1 MVQKTRPYL
10 TTAVCWAA
18 IICLG
23 GFVKLTSWPSA
34 PETSTTLDGQAL
46 ACFFA
51 IRSPTLDRVFMALT
65 WTGANVLLLPLT
77 VALSLKLL
85 TARQPRA
92 AIFLA
97 SATVGASLL
106 INLGKHLIAR
116 PRPHLFPAL
125 IDMPSG
131 HSFPSGH
138 AAQITAFVLA
148 GLWLLKRSM
157 AAPWFATTAT
167 AGGGLIVLVSL
178 SRLYLQVHYPSDVL
192 AGVLTATLWVIGL
205 AHLIMAPAAPNTST
219 RNQ

>member
-1 MVQKTRPYL
+1 MLQKARHYL

-18 IICLG
+18 TIYLG
-23 GFVKLTSWPSA
+23 GFVKLASWPSV
-34 PETSTTLDGQAL
+34 PETSTTLDGQIL
-46 ACFFA
+46 AWLFA
-51 IRSPTLDRVFMALT
+51 IRSPTLDRLFMSVT
-65 WTGANVLLLPLT
+65 WAGANILLLPLS

-85 TARQPRA
+85 AARQPRA

-106 INLGKHLIAR
+106 VNLGKHLIAR
-116 PRPHLFPAL
+116 PRPNLFPTL
-125 IDMPSG
+125 IDMPSS

-148 GLWLLKRSM
+148 ALWLLKRSM
-157 AAPWFATTAT
+157 AGPWFTTTAT
-167 AGGGLIVLVSL
+167 AGAGLIVLVCL

-192 AGVLTATLWVIGL
+192 AGGLTATLWVIGL
-205 AHLIMAPAAPNTST
+205 AHLTMAPATPNTST